1 MQLRTR
7 LGGAL
12 QLSYDFFTTS
22 LRPPPPS
29 ENDWERL
36 LPDNFLFS
44 IALKLAQ
51 NKNKLHKALAI
62 DPEIHPILT
71 F

>member
-12 QLSYDFFTTS
+12 QLSYDFFTT
-22 LRPPPPS
+22 PPPPLKKLMPPPP

-51 NKNKLHKALAI
+51 NKNKLHKAL
-62 DPEIHPILT
+62 DY
-71 F
+71 